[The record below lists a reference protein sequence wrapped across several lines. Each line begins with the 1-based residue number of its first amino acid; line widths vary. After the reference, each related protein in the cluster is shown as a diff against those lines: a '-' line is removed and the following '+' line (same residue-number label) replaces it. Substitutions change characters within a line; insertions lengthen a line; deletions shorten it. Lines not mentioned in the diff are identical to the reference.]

1 MDGQDRL
8 LVDEKKQKR
17 KQQRKLG
24 VHDAVLNNFTLI
36 ELVIA

>member
-1 MDGQDRL
+1 VDGQDRL
-8 LVDEKKQKR
+8 LVDEKKQK
-17 KQQRKLG
+17 RKLG

>member
-1 MDGQDRL
+1 VDGQDRL
-8 LVDEKKQKR
+8 LADER

>member
-1 MDGQDRL
+1 L
-8 LVDEKKQKR
+8 LVDEKKQKKKQQR